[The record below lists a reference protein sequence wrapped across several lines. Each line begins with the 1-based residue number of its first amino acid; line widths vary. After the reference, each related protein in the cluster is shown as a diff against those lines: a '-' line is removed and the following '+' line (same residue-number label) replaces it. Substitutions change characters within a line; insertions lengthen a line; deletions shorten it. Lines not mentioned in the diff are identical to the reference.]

1 MEKTTPP
8 AGSPGPDERPELS
21 TEDRRRVALAA
32 ARRPLHL
39 LVLVAGLGM
48 FAATLTA
55 WILPLTLVTYVALIA
70 LSSRDEVFQRT
81 VLEGRP
87 VRGLPEP
94 GGDASPERRARWLTR
109 GETRQ
114 RVEAAL
120 EVQRSTIK
128 AIEEADDVTREVLPD
143 AVPRLRELAESL
155 VSLAH
160 RREQAESEARRLEAG
175 SRGSTGLREDIRHLD
190 AEVERADD
198 ELAGMVERLLALR
211 AKVVRVSLESGDPAR
226 QAAENLMRELDGLNH
241 RLDALAET
249 QEPPSDAGRGP

>member
-8 AGSPGPDERPELS
+8 ADSPTPDE
-21 TEDRRRVALAA
+21 RRRVALAA

-39 LVLVAGLGM
+39 LVLFVGLGM

-55 WILPLTLVTYVALIA
+55 WMLPLTLVTYGTLIF
-70 LSSRDEVFQRT
+70 LSSRDDSFRSR

-87 VRGLPEP
+87 GRELPDL
-94 GGDASPERRARWLTR
+94 GGDVSPERRARWLAR

-120 EVQRSTIK
+120 EVQRSTIT
-128 AIEEADDVTREVLPD
+128 AVEEADDVTREVLPD
-143 AVPRLRELAESL
+143 AIPRLQELAESL

-160 RREQAESEARRLEAG
+160 RREKAESEARRLE
-175 SRGSTGLREDIRHLD
+175 SSSTASASLRDDIQRLD
-190 AEVERADD
+190 LCVERADE
-198 ELAGMVERLLALR
+198 ELASMVERLLALR

-226 QAAENLMRELDGLNH
+226 QAAENLLRELDGLNR
-241 RLDALAET
+241 RLDALAEL
-249 QEPPSDAGRGP
+249 EPPRDAGRGT